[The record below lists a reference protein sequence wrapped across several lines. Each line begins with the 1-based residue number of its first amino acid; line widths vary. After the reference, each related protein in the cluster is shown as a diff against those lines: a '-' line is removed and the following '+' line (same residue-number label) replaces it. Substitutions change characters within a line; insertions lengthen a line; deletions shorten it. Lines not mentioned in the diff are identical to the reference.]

1 MNETLIMKI
10 YETVFRVDVMISI
23 ITLNLIIMFI
33 LLILFII
40 IFRGRK
46 KVQNDYKKAIETVQE
61 ETSDSFK
68 LSIKKLQ
75 KNLNAIQEQQN
86 QISMQYSNFLSKQY
100 SDYKKIQNDTKIMSE
115 LMSQNENMQKE
126 LGRLRA
132 ILKRKDSA

>member
-1 MNETLIMKI
+1 MNETLMMKI

-46 KVQNDYKKAIETVQE
+46 KVQNDYKRAIETVQE
-61 ETSDSFK
+61 ETSDNFK

-100 SDYKKIQNDTKIMSE
+100 SDYKKIQNDTKIVSE
-115 LMSQNENMQKE
+115 LISQNENMQKE

-132 ILKRKDSA
+132 ILKRKDRA

>member
-46 KVQNDYKKAIETVQE
+46 KVQNDYKRAIETVQE

-132 ILKRKDSA
+132 ILKRKDRA

>member
-61 ETSDSFK
+61 ETSGNFK

-100 SDYKKIQNDTKIMSE
+100 SDYKKIQNDTKIMSG
-115 LMSQNENMQKE
+115 LISQNENMQKE

-132 ILKRKDSA
+132 ILKRKDRA

>member
-46 KVQNDYKKAIETVQE
+46 KVQNDYKRAIETVQE

-132 ILKRKDSA
+132 IIKRKNRA

>member
-46 KVQNDYKKAIETVQE
+46 KVQNDYKRAIETVQE
-61 ETSDSFK
+61 ETSDNFK

-132 ILKRKDSA
+132 ILKRKDRA

>member
-46 KVQNDYKKAIETVQE
+46 KVQNDYKRAIETVQE
-61 ETSDSFK
+61 ETSDNFK

-100 SDYKKIQNDTKIMSE
+100 SDYKKIQNDTKIMSG
-115 LMSQNENMQKE
+115 LISQNENMQKE

-132 ILKRKDSA
+132 ILKRKDRA